1 MQRRGLQKVRIACA
15 CVTGNDENR
24 GFDRVKIEGECDISD
39 EKTHVGRKII
49 LAGAASR
56 FEKNALISINFL
68 WR

>member
-1 MQRRGLQKVRIACA
+1 
-15 CVTGNDENR
+15 VTGNDENR